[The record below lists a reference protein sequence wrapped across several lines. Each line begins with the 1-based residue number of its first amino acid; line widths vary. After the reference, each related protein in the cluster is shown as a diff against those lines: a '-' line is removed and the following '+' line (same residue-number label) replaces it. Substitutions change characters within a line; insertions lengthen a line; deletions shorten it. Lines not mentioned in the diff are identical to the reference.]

1 MNLPGME
8 RGEGHNQRLRGQ
20 LLQLGERFIG
30 FDKLVEAETRKA
42 KRAEAERTEILV
54 SRINELEKSVHGEI
68 RSRAETNKQFQADI
82 ESFSNTVFE
91 KMQNRVGKRLERIIG
106 ELDMMET
113 RCATLERGQQQFR
126 GEVPS
131 KLQVDTAA
139 LIKEMNELRTRL
151 DGDVKIWRAREDAV
165 MRKIDLTFKNI
176 MVELEKFENV
186 ETDILNKAKADLS
199 KLGTN
204 NQTKQKTIIDEISQI
219 RQSVQLEEENRKFA
233 DSEILNAV
241 NSYTGV
247 LQKGLRDIVAT
258 R

>member
-1 MNLPGME
+1 ME
-8 RGEGHNQRLRGQ
+8 RPETHSQRLRGQ

-42 KRAEAERTEILV
+42 KRAEAERAEILV
-54 SRINELEKSVHGEI
+54 SRINELEKSVHAEI
-68 RSRAETNKQFQADI
+68 RTRAESNKQFQADI

-91 KMQNRVGKRLERIIG
+91 KMQNRVAKRLERILG
-106 ELDMMET
+106 ELDMSES

-139 LIKEMNELRTRL
+139 LIKEMNELRAKL

-165 MRKIDLTFKNI
+165 MRKIDLTLKNI
-176 MVELEKFENV
+176 MGELDKFESI
-186 ETDILNKAKADLS
+186 ETDLLNRAKADLS

-204 NQTKQKTIIDEISQI
+204 NQTKQKTIIEEISQI
-219 RQSVQLEEENRKFA
+219 RQSIQLEEENRKFA
-233 DSEILNAV
+233 DAEILNAV

-247 LQKGLRDIVAT
+247 LQKGLRDIVSA